1 MKTKERFLIE
11 AVKKYGDNA
20 IITKSQVQDIC
31 MEAGIKSFGFG
42 QLVQAGMSAGNE
54 KIKLQSVDVSKT
66 DVAVVTKKEVV
77 EEVVKETSQDNATVN
92 LVMGSDIQNL
102 VPSPFEGFV
111 SWGHHS
117 TIKQVVKSGM
127 FYPIFV
133 TGLSGNGK
141 TLMIEQVHRSGCVIK
156 DLTKMVKSSI
166 IIV

>member
-1 MKTKERFLIE
+1 MLVGNKVKLKTVNV
-11 AVKKYGDNA
+11 A
-20 IITKSQVQDIC
+20 KS
-31 MEAGIKSFGFG
+31 
-42 QLVQAGMSAGNE
+42 
-54 KIKLQSVDVSKT
+54 DVS
-66 DVAVVTKKEVV
+66 VVTKKEVV
-77 EEVVKETSQDNATVN
+77 KEVVQETSQDNTTVN

-141 TLMIEQVHRSGCVIK
+141 TLMIEQVHAELK
-156 DLTKMVKSSI
+156 KS
-166 IIV
+166 